1 MFCVL
6 LGAVLQTPAFFLL
19 DETPGEATPAQ
30 SGGTL
35 VYTVDVK
42 IIGRK
47 AKVILDTKAR
57 ALPYMLE
64 ETDKPTNLLEFAI
77 KGLGR
82 KGERIVAEP
91 ESGTV
96 AFVKVLEI
104 KRV

>member
-1 MFCVL
+1 MLSVL
-6 LGAVLQTPAFFLL
+6 VGAILQSPPYFVL
-19 DETPGEATPAQ
+19 DETPGEAAPTFT
-30 SGGTL
+30 GTV
-35 VYTVDVK
+35 VYTLDVK

-57 ALPYMLE
+57 ALPYKVELV
-64 ETDKPTNLLEFAI
+64 DVPRNLLEFAV
-77 KGLGR
+77 KGIGR

-96 AFVKVLEI
+96 AFVKVLEV

>member
-1 MFCVL
+1 MISVL
-6 LGAVLQTPAFFLL
+6 LGVILQTPAYFVL
-19 DETPGEATPAQ
+19 DETPGEAAPPVT
-30 SGGTL
+30 GTT
-35 VYTVDVK
+35 VYTIDVK

-57 ALPYMLE
+57 ALPYKLE
-64 ETDKPTNLLEFAI
+64 LTAAPKNLLEFAI

-82 KGERIVAEP
+82 KGERIVADP

-96 AFVKVLEI
+96 AFVKVLDI